1 MDILGAVLR
10 LYSYL
15 YHFILS
21 LFLFLV
27 SVVVLIGGKH
37 DMALSMLPW
46 KGEPLTYWVF
56 GLSLLGLLVTVLA
69 FTRIFRYAFP
79 FWCLFVVVM
88 MIRGFFLSPYHYSGG
103 SGHFQGVVWLTIG
116 AIGAF
121 LSSLM
126 LFKSQESR
134 YRR

>member
-15 YHFILS
+15 YHFVLS

-37 DMALSMLPW
+37 DLRLPMLPW
-46 KGEPLTYWVF
+46 TGSALTYWVF
-56 GLSLLGLLVTVLA
+56 WLSVAGLLLTLLA
-69 FTRIFRYAFP
+69 AIGILRFP
-79 FWCLFVVVM
+79 FPIWCLFVVIM
-88 MIRGFFLSPYHYSGG
+88 MLRGFFLSPIYYEG
-103 SGHFQGVVWLTIG
+103 SAQFQGALWLTIG

-126 LFKSQESR
+126 LYKKTD
-134 YRR
+134 RRRR

>member
-10 LYSYL
+10 LYSYV
-15 YHFILS
+15 YHFFLS

-46 KGEPLTYWVF
+46 KGAPLTYWVF
-56 GLSLLGLLVTVLA
+56 GLSLLGLLVTILA
-69 FTRIFRYAFP
+69 FTNIFRYAFP
-79 FWCLFVVVM
+79 FWCLFVVIM
-88 MIRGFFLSPYHYSGG
+88 MTRGFFLSPYYYSGG
-103 SGHFQGVVWLTIG
+103 AGHFQGALWLTIG

-121 LSSLM
+121 LASLM
-126 LFKSQESR
+126 LFKSRDR
-134 YRR
+134 YARR